1 MPHLETLVL
10 ARAKPEH
17 SWDASELAHML
28 YIPMETA
35 KGVLLDLVSARL
47 LVLTD
52 AELVMARYSPT
63 DSALE
68 VAVDQLVEFY
78 TRRVVEVTRLIH
90 AHGGDD
96 AQRLADAFRV
106 RRKN

>member
-1 MPHLETLVL
+1 MPHLEALVL
-10 ARAKPEH
+10 ASAKPEH

-28 YIPMETA
+28 YIPLETA
-35 KGVLLDLVSARL
+35 RGVLLDLVGARL
-47 LVLTD
+47 MVLTD
-52 AELVMARYSPT
+52 AELLMARYSPT
-63 DSALE
+63 DSALG
-68 VAVDQLVEFY
+68 VAVGQLVEVY